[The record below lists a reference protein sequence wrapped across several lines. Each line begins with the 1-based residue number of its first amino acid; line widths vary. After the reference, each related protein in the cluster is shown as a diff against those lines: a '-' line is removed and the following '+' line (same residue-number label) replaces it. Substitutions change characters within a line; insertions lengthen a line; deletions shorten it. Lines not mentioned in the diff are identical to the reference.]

1 MGAISWWRPSWVPRK
16 YAVQPT
22 IEPTERSMLRVST
35 TSVWPTA
42 TTVMMATLEATR
54 LKVREV

>member
-1 MGAISWWRPSWVPRK
+1 MPTMK
-16 YAVQPT
+16 AVQPT

-42 TTVMMATLEATR
+42 TTVMIATLEAMR
-54 LKVREV
+54 LKVRSV